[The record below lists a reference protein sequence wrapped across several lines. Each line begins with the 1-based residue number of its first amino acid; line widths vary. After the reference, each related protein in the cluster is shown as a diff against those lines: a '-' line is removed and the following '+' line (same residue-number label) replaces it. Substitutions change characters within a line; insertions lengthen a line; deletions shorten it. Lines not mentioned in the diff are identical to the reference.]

1 MPFFFTFVTFNY
13 SRTLLHNTFDASFK
27 KYSVMSKIHKLF
39 IAVTICLVMQ
49 AASAQGWSKI
59 TSLPD
64 IEFSVLE
71 VIDGTIYTAAG
82 KTIYTSADNGA
93 TWTNSNF
100 TSQEDVRVSCFT
112 KFNDKVYAGTSN
124 GIFSS
129 DITSVHSPWYQDL
142 QTEEITSFTERDNVL
157 YASLEVYGV
166 LKLVSPTTWV
176 TFNTGL
182 PSYSQSVT
190 EVLSTPAGLLAIAGA
205 NGTFYRYDFNLNTW
219 IEDYYINNGIIPGLD
234 IDDIATIGNS
244 LYISRY
250 NNIYRSDDMGEN
262 WVEDNDGLLTGQ
274 TRTIYATQNDLY
286 SISVIGNDTT
296 RLHKR
301 GVNDI
306 GGTWADDVEVL
317 PFFSNAMHDL
327 NGDLFIAALDGIYTT
342 STILGIPENLKLT
355 TLVYPNPSADGH
367 FMIKSNTTIE
377 SIKVYD
383 LTGRIVA
390 EEQYNNGLSAFTIS
404 LAGIYIVEL
413 KAGSASI
420 IQKVLVQ

>member
-1 MPFFFTFVTFNY
+1 
-13 SRTLLHNTFDASFK
+13 
-27 KYSVMSKIHKLF
+27 MSKIHKLF
-39 IAVTICLVMQ
+39 IALTICLVMQ

>member
-1 MPFFFTFVTFNY
+1 
-13 SRTLLHNTFDASFK
+13 
-27 KYSVMSKIHKLF
+27 MSKIHKLF